1 MFTELK
7 ERVWHANQNL
17 VKNGLVILTWGN
29 VSGIDRERE
38 IIAIKPSGVSYESLK
53 TEDIVLVDLKGN
65 IIEGTLNPSS
75 DTATHLVLYRAF
87 KEIQGISHTHSAYAT
102 MFAQACLEIPCLG
115 TTHADSFASSIPVT
129 RFINKEEVDRNYEE
143 STGQVII
150 ERFKDMSPME
160 IPAVLVA
167 GHGPFTWGAS
177 PEKSVENSIILEEV
191 AKMTVGTLQLNSEVN
206 PLPDYIQKKH
216 YLRKHGTDSYYGQRE
231 RRL

>member
-160 IPAVLVA
+160 IPAV
-167 GHGPFTWGAS
+167 
-177 PEKSVENSIILEEV
+177 
-191 AKMTVGTLQLNSEVN
+191 
-206 PLPDYIQKKH
+206 
-216 YLRKHGTDSYYGQRE
+216 
-231 RRL
+231 